1 MSIRQLWEL
10 PASITRKRLH
20 NLLFRI
26 RVFSVN
32 SGHMKKLAAIFATL
46 TLLAWVE
53 DKQVVVLYDDFNTLS
68 SGPMFASTGAHT
80 EYHYLREG
88 SPKGNWAQTTYR
100 FRTQNAWKVFS
111 DKGDKVIYQQL
122 KYEPGSDHHP
132 MLVAGNEFWQD
143 YTLEA
148 KFAPEEKKMQSGVVF
163 RYRNDRCY
171 YFFGVDSNKAV
182 IKKVQHA
189 TSFRTQQETDLA
201 AVPFNWQPGTYYT
214 VTITVNGPNI
224 RASFKDGPTLTVT
237 DATFP
242 AGKIAL
248 LADRPTKFSYVKVT
262 MDPKKSAQVTAQGVQ
277 RAAAEKKLQEAN
289 PKLTLWKK
297 INIAGFGVGRN
308 LRFGDCDGDGQTDIL
323 VGQVVHHGPS
333 DSHSELSC
341 LTAITLDGKK
351 LWQIGKP
358 DQWKDHLTND
368 VSFQVHDID
377 NDGRNEVIYCMNYEI
392 IVADAATGKTKYKA
406 PTPFEPNSKPAAGEP
421 QERILGDCLMFCDLS
436 GKGYDGDIIIKNRYR
451 NVWAFNNKLEQL
463 WTAACNTGHYP
474 IAYDVDKDGKEEVMA
489 GYTLFNSDGT
499 VRWTL
504 ENTLKDH
511 ADGVAIIDFKGDGQ
525 LQLICAGSDEGL
537 VYADMNGKIRKH
549 HFIGH
554 AQNVTVANFRDDLPG
569 LEAVT
574 INFWANQGTIHFY
587 DASGN
592 IYHDFEPN
600 QFGSMLMP
608 LNWTGGTEEYFVH
621 NANVEEGGIYDG
633 RGRKVVVFPDDG
645 HPDMCNATL
654 NLTGDARDEIVVWN
668 PEEIWVYTQSDSP
681 KQGNIYRPK
690 RNPLYN
696 YSNYQATISLP
707 K

>member
-1 MSIRQLWEL
+1 
-10 PASITRKRLH
+10 
-20 NLLFRI
+20 
-26 RVFSVN
+26 
-32 SGHMKKLAAIFATL
+32 MKKLIACLSIL
-46 TLLAWVE
+46 LMLAWVD
-53 DKQVVVLYDDFNTLS
+53 DKQTIVLYDDFNNLP

-80 EYHYLREG
+80 EYHYLREAA
-88 SPKGNWAQTTYR
+88 PKGNWAISTYR
-100 FRTQNAWKVFS
+100 FRTQNAWKIFS
-111 DKGDKVIYQQL
+111 DKEDKVIYQQL

-132 MLVAGNEFWQD
+132 MLVAGNEFWKD
-143 YTLEA
+143 YTFEA

-189 TSFRTQQETDLA
+189 NSFRTQYEVDLA
-201 AVPFNWQPGTYYT
+201 SAPFDWTPGQYLTA
-214 VTITVNGPNI
+214 TITVNGSSI
-224 RASFKDGPTLTVT
+224 KASFKGGPSLGKVA
-237 DATFP
+237 ATEYQ
-242 AGKIAL
+242 G
-248 LADRPTKFSYVKVT
+248 SYVKVT
-262 MDPKKSAQVTAQGVQ
+262 MDPTKVKTVEAKVKQ
-277 RAAAEKKLQEAN
+277 RSDAEKQLQKNN
-289 PKLTLWKK
+289 PTLVLWKK

-308 LRFGDCDGDGQTDIL
+308 LRFGDLDGDGQTDVLI
-323 VGQVVHHGPS
+323 GQVVHHGPS

-341 LTAITLDGKK
+341 LTAMTFDGKR
-351 LWQIGKP
+351 LWQIGKA

-368 VSFQVHDID
+368 VSFQIHDID
-377 NDGRNEVIYCMNYEI
+377 NDGKNEVIYTMNYEI

-406 PTPFEPNSKPAAGEP
+406 PTPFEPNSKPQEGQP
-421 QERILGDCLMFCDLS
+421 QERILGDCIMFCDLS
-436 GKGYDGDIIIKNRYR
+436 GKGYDGDLIIKNRYR

-474 IAYDVDKDGKEEVMA
+474 IALDVDKDGKEEVMA
-489 GYTLFNSDGT
+489 GYTLFNPDGT

-511 ADGVAIIDFKGDGQ
+511 AEGVAIIDFKLVGN

-537 VYADMNGKIRKH
+537 VYVDMKGNILKH

-554 AQNVTVANFRDDLPG
+554 AQNLTVANFRDDLPG

-574 INFWANQGTIHFY
+574 INFWANQGTIHY
-587 DASGN
+587 LDASGN

-621 NANVEEGGIYDG
+621 NANVDEGGIYDG

-645 HPDMCNATL
+645 HPDMCNATPD
-654 NLTGDARDEIVVWN
+654 LTGDARDEIVVWS
-668 PEEIWVYTQSDSP
+668 PEEIWVYTQSDNP
-681 KQGNIYRPK
+681 KKGNIYRPK

-696 YSNYQATISLP
+696 YSNYQATYSLP